1 MFVCVFLTTPVS
13 AVRYQSPFSCYLTW
27 LRSDNKVESHPPWS
41 LKADAR
47 LIRCKLRSVV
57 GPNSSDILPL
67 KRPLA
72 AGCSEAP
79 CQGSP
84 QTLETFCQQ
93 AKVNLKWQAV
103 SQDDL
108 SASAFRFVSRLPND
122 APLLFFS
129 LRKCQNSEEWQ
140 LVPIRKYI
148 VLFN

>member
-1 MFVCVFLTTPVS
+1 MFVCMLLTTFTS
-13 AVRYQSPFSCYLTW
+13 AVRYQSPLFCHLTW
-27 LRSDNKVESHPPWS
+27 LRSDGKVESHPPWS

-47 LIRCKLRSVV
+47 LIRCKLWSVISS
-57 GPNSSDILPL
+57 NSSYILPL
-67 KRPLA
+67 TRPLA
-72 AGCSEAP
+72 AGWRVAP

-84 QTLETFCQQ
+84 QTFAAFCHQ
-93 AKVNLKWQAV
+93 AKVNLKWQAT

-108 SASAFRFVSRLPND
+108 SAAACRFVSRLRNN

-140 LVPIRKYI
+140 LVPIRKYL